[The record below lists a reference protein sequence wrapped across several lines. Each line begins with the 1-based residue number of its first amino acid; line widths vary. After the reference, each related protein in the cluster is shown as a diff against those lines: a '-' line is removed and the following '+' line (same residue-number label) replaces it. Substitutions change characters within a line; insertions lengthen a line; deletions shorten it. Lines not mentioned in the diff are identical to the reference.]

1 MAPVVNRY
9 AQRFYHRTKMLLRPI
24 VGAVAVGSLHAL
36 RLTSRKRI
44 SNLTGAILRRLGW
57 LLPEHRVG
65 RANLAAAFPEK
76 TPAEIE
82 HILAGVWDNLGRVA
96 AEFAHLDRLRFEP
109 SEREGP
115 PDVGASDI
123 AATRFQAARASGPTL
138 FFAAHLANWEIPALT
153 AARFDLPTHVLFR
166 PPNVPAVRDAI
177 LKIRSKSMGTLVPSS
192 FSAPLQIARAV
203 ENGHN
208 AAMLV
213 DQHDN
218 TGTDVTFFGRTCK
231 ANTLLAQLARHFDCP
246 IRGVRAIRLTDGNTF
261 ECDLTEP
268 LDLPRDAEGK
278 VDVQR
283 TTQAITSVI
292 EGWVREHPEQWLW
305 LHRRWR

>member
-1 MAPVVNRY
+1 MASVINRH
-9 AQRFYHRTKMLLRPI
+9 AQRLLLRIKTLLRPVI
-24 VGAVAVGSLHAL
+24 GGLAVGSLRVL
-36 RLTSRKRI
+36 RLTNRKRTAD
-44 SNLTGAILRRLGW
+44 LAGAFMRRVGP

-65 RANLAAAFPEK
+65 RANLVAAFPEK
-76 TPAEIE
+76 SPQEIE
-82 HILAGVWDNLGRVA
+82 RILAGVWDNLGRVA
-96 AEFAHLDRLRFEP
+96 AEFSHLDRLTFQDAQEDQAEIVAEEIMVARFL
-109 SEREGP
+109 
-115 PDVGASDI
+115 
-123 AATRFQAARASGPTL
+123 AARDSSPTL

-177 LKIRSKSMGTLVPSS
+177 LKIRSRSMGTLVPSS
-192 FSAPLQIARAV
+192 FSAPLTLARAV

-213 DQHDN
+213 DQHDS

-231 ANTLLAQLARHFDCP
+231 ANTLLGQLARRFDCP
-246 IRGVRAIRLTDGNTF
+246 IRGVRVIRLPDGNTF
-261 ECDLTEP
+261 QCEMTEP

-278 VDVQR
+278 VDIKR